1 MKMWKTK
8 FPIFGSIRV
17 KMSEPVI
24 KKKNI
29 IITLL
34 TCLTRWTRPQST
46 KVYATFNDISFIPS
60 LSEDDQDQAHVLWLK
75 TIQLLIT
82 DHIYPNWEP
91 HNFPLIHL
99 NLYTKINCC
108 CYIFCM
114 EFRPFFFF
122 FFENLIYKFFSKKIG
137 SGVEKKKKKKD
148 KKTDLP
154 NFFFFNL
161 QNNWVGGK
169 TKKRKKTKSPRGNLS
184 FFY

>member
-1 MKMWKTK
+1 MWILLFFAVNFSASSLCFWKSTVKTLIYMKMWKTK

-24 KKKNI
+24 KKNNI

-46 KVYATFNDISFIPS
+46 KVYATFNNISFIPS

-91 HNFPLIHL
+91 HNFPLVHL

-114 EFRPFFFF
+114 DFRPFFFF
-122 FFENLIYKFFSKKIG
+122 LKTWFTDFFPKKLG
-137 SGVEKKKKKKD
+137 QRSKKKKKT
-148 KKTDLP
+148 KKQTYP
-154 NFFFFNL
+154 IFFF
-161 QNNWVGGK
+161 
-169 TKKRKKTKSPRGNLS
+169 
-184 FFY
+184 